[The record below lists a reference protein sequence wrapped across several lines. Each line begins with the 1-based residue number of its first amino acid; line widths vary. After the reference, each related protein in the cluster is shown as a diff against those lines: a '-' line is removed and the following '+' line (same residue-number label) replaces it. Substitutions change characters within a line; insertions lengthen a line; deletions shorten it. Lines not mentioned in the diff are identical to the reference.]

1 MCKTSIC
8 ATNSR
13 TREMTRNKDHAD
25 GKAMQADQERKE
37 ASGPCEFVVPA
48 GVRDQL
54 MAAKQRV
61 EALFRVTV
69 LLLNVA
75 SAEPATSSNQWVRVE
90 GEKERQLRAK
100 DYILSLCCPDHELT
114 REEKC
119 SPEFYDALDKLQSKI
134 EYESQAAL
142 TALNNTTFRIQAYN
156 EIQLSTALSLIEEEK
171 KKFVAANMR
180 HTAAESLNENMRLSM
195 NNGEIG
201 IPRTLDNVPSSTK
214 RSDESLDSIDGLRSN
229 TSSPKGS
236 DGESFDPYSD
246 SESIIK
252 MEFAVKLGYPEAD
265 VLRVLKKLGPDALQ
279 NDILGDLV
287 KIGVGNKDEDSEEK
301 QRLVAKGGRS
311 THLSVCDKT
320 EDEAVFSD
328 EDETDNLRAIV
339 IDGSNVAMSHGNKEV
354 FSCKGIALA
363 VDYFIKRGH
372 RDITVFVP
380 NWRKEAS
387 RPEQPIAEQQ
397 ILDKLEKDKILV
409 YTPSRRV
416 AGRRVV
422 CYDDR
427 FILRLAN
434 ETDGIIVSNDNYR
447 DLQTEKPEWKKIIEE
462 RLLMY
467 SFVNDRFMVPDDPLG
482 RYGPTLDNF
491 LRKRPTAPEKK
502 APPCP
507 YGKKCTY
514 GNKCKYYHPERGNVP
529 QKSVSEQITEDGKN
543 RVKALHKRVSLSTSK
558 DIKKD
563 APRVRDTRKL
573 GTETTSPSNLPEE
586 TPTLYADLSTESKPT
601 NVERGSKQVIAEK
614 PISSDRELKPKSTR
628 KETPVSL
635 DTKDVFQGGNP
646 DESASLPPQIHL
658 QAPDRRDVSA
668 APFMSWQG
676 PARPHPTHSPQA
688 MHSYHGGS
696 ARDVM
701 NADPNAQWN
710 RPQPQ
715 QQPMY
720 PREPRMQYSR
730 PYDPVMQHP
739 GHQYPDYSIET
750 FYSSPEPRD
759 VSQEMSNMA
768 LRDATSLPP
777 ESGYISGRHG
787 SWDMYQHYH
796 SQPGVRSL
804 QHQPP
809 ASADPYRDHR
819 GGSHPFQYSR
829 QSSTSEPHLY
839 HEQQMGMR
847 QRGPVYNGQNNLNYG
862 MTSSQHH
869 HQQLRSRAIPANIPP
884 EYDNYWRGHPQ
895 MQPQQ
900 YTYPSNMPQEQY
912 QMKSNPDD
920 APILMDDPR
929 YRIYVNLSGVFQP
942 DKVRQA
948 LNRYPHERDPSK
960 ISQIIVDMQVL
971 KG

>member
-1 MCKTSIC
+1 MLFRAQSAKPDDMCRTSSS
-8 ATNSR
+8 ATDRR
-13 TREMTRNKDHAD
+13 TQEMTRNKDYGD
-25 GKAMQADQERKE
+25 GKAMQADQERRE

-48 GVRDQL
+48 GVREKL
-54 MAAKQRV
+54 IAAKQRV

-75 SAEPATSSNQWVRVE
+75 SAESSTSSNQWVRVE

-100 DYILSLCCPDHELT
+100 DYILSLCCPELT

-119 SPEFYDALDKLQSKI
+119 SPEFYDALDKLQSRI

-142 TALNNTTFRIQAYN
+142 TALNNATFLIQAYN

-171 KKFVAANMR
+171 KKFVAADMR
-180 HTAAESLNENMRLSM
+180 HTAADNLSKNMRLGT
-195 NNGEIG
+195 NNGE
-201 IPRTLDNVPSSTK
+201 IPRTLDNVPSSAK
-214 RSDESLDSIDGLRSN
+214 RSDESLDSIDGVRSN

-236 DGESFDPYSD
+236 DGEDFDPFTD
-246 SESIIK
+246 PESIIK

-265 VLRVLKKLGPDALQ
+265 VVRVLKKLGPDALQ

-287 KIGVGNKDEDSEEK
+287 KIGAGSKDEEPEEK
-301 QRLVAKGGRS
+301 QRLVAKGGRA
-311 THLSVCDKT
+311 TPLSMADKT

-529 QKSVSEQITEDGKN
+529 QKSVSEQIMEDGKN
-543 RVKALHKRVSLSTSK
+543 RVRALHKRASLSTSK

-563 APRVRDTRKL
+563 TPKVRESRKP
-573 GTETTSPSNLPEE
+573 GSETTAPSTLPED
-586 TPTLYADLSTESKPT
+586 TPTLYADLSTASKPT
-601 NVERGSKQVIAEK
+601 NVEKSSKQTITEK
-614 PISSDRELKPKSTR
+614 PVSGDRELKSKSTR
-628 KETPVSL
+628 KDTPVSL
-635 DTKDVFQGGNP
+635 DTKDVFQGVSP
-646 DESASLPPQIHL
+646 DESASLPSQYHL
-658 QAPDRRDVSA
+658 KAPERREVST

-676 PARPHPTHSPQA
+676 PARPHPTHSPQQS
-688 MHSYHGGS
+688 MHSYHGTMS
-696 ARDVM
+696 
-701 NADPNAQWN
+701 ADPNPGAQWN
-710 RPQPQ
+710 RPPPQ

-720 PREPRMQYSR
+720 RPDPRMQQYN
-730 PYDPVMQHP
+730 MQHP
-739 GHQYPDYSIET
+739 SQYPDYSINT
-750 FYSSPEPRD
+750 FYSSPEPRGD
-759 VSQEMSNMA
+759 ISQEMSNLA

-777 ESGYISGRHG
+777 ESGYVSGRHS
-787 SWDMYQHYH
+787 SWDVYQHYH
-796 SQPGVRSL
+796 GQPGVHSL

-819 GGSHPFQYSR
+819 SGSHPFQYTR
-829 QSSTSEPHLY
+829 QTSTSEPQLY
-839 HEQQMGMR
+839 HDHHPGLQ

-862 MTSSQHH
+862 MASSQHQH
-869 HQQLRSRAIPANIPP
+869 HMRSRAMPANIPP
-884 EYDNYWRGHPQ
+884 DSYWPGHSQ
-895 MQPQQ
+895 MPPPH
-900 YTYPSNMPQEQY
+900 YTYAPNMPQEQY
-912 QMKSNPDD
+912 GMKSNPED
-920 APILMDDPR
+920 APILQDDPR
-929 YRIYVNLSGVFQP
+929 YHIYVNLSSVFQP

-948 LNRYPHERDPSK
+948 LNRYPHERDPTK
-960 ISQIIVDMQVL
+960 IGQIIVEMQVL
-971 KG
+971 KS

>member
-1 MCKTSIC
+1 MEPGNIHPETWCKMTVPAQTAWDDARSLSGRERTGRYFLGGTLTVTCKIKEGMLFRAQSAKPDDMCRTSSS
-8 ATNSR
+8 ATDRR
-13 TREMTRNKDHAD
+13 TQEMTRNKDNGD
-25 GKAMQADQERKE
+25 GKAMQADQERRE

-48 GVRDQL
+48 GVREKL
-54 MAAKQRV
+54 VAAKQRV

-75 SAEPATSSNQWVRVE
+75 SAESSTSSNQWVRVE

-100 DYILSLCCPDHELT
+100 DYILSLCCPELT

-142 TALNNTTFRIQAYN
+142 TALNNATFLIQAYN

-171 KKFVAANMR
+171 KKFVAADMR
-180 HTAAESLNENMRLSM
+180 HTAADNLSKNMRLGT
-195 NNGEIG
+195 NNGE
-201 IPRTLDNVPSSTK
+201 IPRTLDNVPSSAK
-214 RSDESLDSIDGLRSN
+214 RSDESLDSIDGVRSN
-229 TSSPKGS
+229 MSSPKGS
-236 DGESFDPYSD
+236 DGEDFDPFTD
-246 SESIIK
+246 PESIIK

-265 VLRVLKKLGPDALQ
+265 VVRVLKKLGPDALQ

-287 KIGVGNKDEDSEEK
+287 KIGAGSKDEEPEEK

-311 THLSVCDKT
+311 TPLSDK
-320 EDEAVFSD
+320 
-328 EDETDNLRAIV
+328 LRMKLCLVMRMKQTISV
-339 IDGSNVAMSHGNKEV
+339 RSHGNKEV

-467 SFVNDRFMVPDDPLG
+467 SFIYGARRPLG

-529 QKSVSEQITEDGKN
+529 QKSVSEQIMEDGKN
-543 RVKALHKRVSLSTSK
+543 RVRALHKRASLSTSK

-563 APRVRDTRKL
+563 TPKVRESRKP
-573 GTETTSPSNLPEE
+573 GTETTAPSTLPED
-586 TPTLYADLSTESKPT
+586 TPTLYADLSTASKPT
-601 NVERGSKQVIAEK
+601 NVEKSSKQYH
-614 PISSDRELKPKSTR
+614 LK
-628 KETPVSL
+628 
-635 DTKDVFQGGNP
+635 
-646 DESASLPPQIHL
+646 
-658 QAPDRRDVSA
+658 APERRDVSA

-676 PARPHPTHSPQA
+676 PARPHPTHSPQQS
-688 MHSYHGGS
+688 MHSYHGTMS
-696 ARDVM
+696 
-701 NADPNAQWN
+701 ADPNPGAQWN
-710 RPQPQ
+710 RPPPPQ

-720 PREPRMQYSR
+720 RPDPRMQQYN
-730 PYDPVMQHP
+730 MQHP
-739 GHQYPDYSIET
+739 SQYPDYSINT
-750 FYSSPEPRD
+750 FYSSPEPRGD
-759 VSQEMSNMA
+759 ISQEMSNLA
-768 LRDATSLPP
+768 LREATSLPP
-777 ESGYISGRHG
+777 ESGYVSGRHS
-787 SWDMYQHYH
+787 SWDVYQHYH
-796 SQPGVRSL
+796 GQPGVHSL

-819 GGSHPFQYSR
+819 SGSHPFQYTR
-829 QSSTSEPHLY
+829 QTSTSEPQLY
-839 HEQQMGMR
+839 HDHHPGLQ

-862 MTSSQHH
+862 MASSQHQHQH
-869 HQQLRSRAIPANIPP
+869 HMRSRAMPANIPP
-884 EYDNYWRGHPQ
+884 DSYWPSHSQ
-895 MQPQQ
+895 MPPPH
-900 YTYPSNMPQEQY
+900 YTYAPNMPQEQY
-912 QMKSNPDD
+912 GMKSNPED
-920 APILMDDPR
+920 APILQDDPR
-929 YRIYVNLSGVFQP
+929 YHIYVNLSSVFQP

-948 LNRYPHERDPSK
+948 LNRYPHERDPTK
-960 ISQIIVDMQVL
+960 IGQIIVEMQVL
-971 KG
+971 KS

>member
-1 MCKTSIC
+1 
-8 ATNSR
+8 
-13 TREMTRNKDHAD
+13 
-25 GKAMQADQERKE
+25 MQADQERKE

-48 GVRDQL
+48 GVREQL

-61 EALFRVTV
+61 ETLFRVTV
-69 LLLNVA
+69 LLLSVS
-75 SAEPATSSNQWVRVE
+75 SAEPTTSSNQWVRVE

-100 DYILSLCCPDHELT
+100 DYILSLCCPELT
-114 REEKC
+114 RDEQC
-119 SPEFYDALDKLQSKI
+119 SPEFYDALDKLRSKI

-142 TALNNTTFRIQAYN
+142 TALNNATFRIQAYN
-156 EIQLSTALSLIEEEK
+156 EIQLTTALSLIEAEK
-171 KKFVAANMR
+171 KRFVTTDMR
-180 HTAAESLNENMRLSM
+180 HTAAENVSLSM
-195 NNGEIG
+195 NNGEISL
-201 IPRTLDNVPSSTK
+201 PRTLDNLPSGVK
-214 RSDESLDSIDGLRSN
+214 RSDESLDSIDGRRSN

-236 DGESFDPYSD
+236 DDESFDPYSD
-246 SESIIK
+246 PESIIK

-265 VLRVLKKLGPDALQ
+265 VVRVLKKLGPDALQ

-287 KIGVGNKDEDSEEK
+287 KIGVGTKEEDSEEK

-311 THLSVCDKT
+311 TPLSACDKND
-320 EDEAVFSD
+320 DEAVFTD
-328 EDETDNLRAIV
+328 EDETDNLRPLV

-491 LRKRPTAPEKK
+491 LRKKPTAPEKK

-529 QKSVSEQITEDGKN
+529 QKSVSEQIMEDGKN
-543 RVKALHKRVSLSTSK
+543 RVKALHKRASLSNVK
-558 DIKKD
+558 DVKKET
-563 APRVRDTRKL
+563 PRVRDSRKL
-573 GTETTSPSNLPEE
+573 GTETASPSNLTEE

-601 NVERGSKQVIAEK
+601 NVEKTSKQVVVDK
-614 PISSDRELKPKSTR
+614 PVGSDRELKPKSTR

-635 DTKDVFQGGNP
+635 DTKDVFQG
-646 DESASLPPQIHL
+646 DESVSMPPQMHR
-658 QAPDRRDVSA
+658 QVQDVSA

-676 PARPHPTHSPQA
+676 PARPHPAHSPQA
-688 MHSYHGGS
+688 MHSYHGS

-701 NADPNAQWN
+701 SADPNAQWN
-710 RPQPQ
+710 RPPPQPQ

-720 PREPRMQYSR
+720 ARDPRDPRMQQYSR
-730 PYDPVMQHP
+730 PYDPMMQQQP
-739 GHQYPDYSIET
+739 YPDYSINT
-750 FYSSPEPRD
+750 FYSSPEPGRD
-759 VSQEMSNMA
+759 HLSQEMSNMT

-796 SQPGVRSL
+796 SQPGVHSL

-809 ASADPYRDHR
+809 ADPYRDPR
-819 GGSHPFQYSR
+819 GGGSHPFQYSR
-829 QSSTSEPHLY
+829 QSSTSEPQLFHDP
-839 HEQQMGMR
+839 HMR
-847 QRGPVYNGQNNLNYG
+847 QRGPVYNNGQQNNLNYG
-862 MTSSQHH
+862 VTSSQHH
-869 HQQLRSRAIPANIPP
+869 HQQLRSRAMPANIPP
-884 EYDNYWRGHPQ
+884 EYDGYWHHGHTN
-895 MQPQQ
+895 MQPAQ
-900 YTYPSNMPQEQY
+900 YGYPANVQPREQY
-912 QMKSNPDD
+912 PMKSNPDD
-920 APILMDDPR
+920 APIMQDDPR
-929 YRIYVNLSGVFQP
+929 YRIYINLSSVFQP
-942 DKVRQA
+942 DKVRQV

-971 KG
+971 KN